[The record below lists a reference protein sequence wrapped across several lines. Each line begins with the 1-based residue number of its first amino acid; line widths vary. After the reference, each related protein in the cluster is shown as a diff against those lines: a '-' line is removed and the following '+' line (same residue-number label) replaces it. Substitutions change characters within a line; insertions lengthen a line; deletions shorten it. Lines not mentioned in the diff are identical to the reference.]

1 MIYCLA
7 LAYVVGDFVVVKT
20 SNSAIPCF
28 SLAKTGSASG
38 CYDSVAVILRL
49 SGMSFRLKSL
59 QAHAMIDDI
68 RID

>member
-1 MIYCLA
+1 MKPQTVPFHA
-7 LAYVVGDFVVVKT
+7 FD
-20 SNSAIPCF
+20 
-28 SLAKTGSASG
+28 LAKTGSTDG
-38 CYDSVAVILRL
+38 CYDSVAMILRL